1 MNMKTISFSVL
12 ATLIAA
18 ASAQAMAAP
27 VEIKVWRHDTNE
39 KEIAASK
46 AAVERFNK
54 SQNDYKVVM
63 ELIPEGAYTETI
75 NAAALAGK
83 LPCALD
89 MDQPVV
95 PNFAWAGNLVELNG
109 LLPAVQLEQLNSVG
123 KGTYKGKVY
132 SVGQYDVSLSL
143 FSRKSVLEKNGIR
156 IATLDQPYTLEE
168 FNQILEKLKQS
179 GEFRYPF
186 DINTSWSGEWY
197 SYGFAP
203 FLQSFGGDE
212 INRANYVESEG
223 VLNGEK
229 AVAFGNWM
237 QSLVKNK
244 YIDRKPTDDKGFL
257 QGKVAIHYNGSWA
270 VGDMTKAYGDDL
282 AIMPVPDFGHGPVI
296 GGGSWHWGISKACP
310 DKAGA
315 AKWLSFLMQ
324 PEEIAAMSN
333 ATSLIPNTA
342 AAAAMTENYKA
353 GGKWRVFYEFSEKFA
368 KMRPET
374 PAYPVITSSFEKAM
388 NDILDG
394 GDVQDALDKAVEAI
408 ERNIEDNSGYGFKK

>member
-1 MNMKTISFSVL
+1 MKVKTVAYSVL
-12 ATLIAA
+12 AALITA
-18 ASAQAMAAP
+18 ASAQTMAAP
-27 VEIKVWRHDTNE
+27 IEIKVWRHDTNE
-39 KEIAASK
+39 KEINASK

-54 SQNDYKVVM
+54 SQDKYKVVM
-63 ELIPEGAYTETI
+63 EMIPEGAYTETI

-95 PNFAWAGNLVELNG
+95 PNFAWAGNLIALDNLIPSEL
-109 LLPAVQLEQLNSVG
+109 LSQLNSVG

-132 SVGQYDVSLSL
+132 SVGQFDVSLAL
-143 FSRKSVLEKNGIR
+143 FSRKSVLKKYGLRE
-156 IATLDQPYTLEE
+156 ATLEKPYTLEE
-168 FNQILEKLKQS
+168 FNHVLETLKQS

-197 SYGFAP
+197 SYGFGP
-203 FLQSFGGDE
+203 FLESFGGDE
-212 INRANYVESEG
+212 INRSNYVESEG
-223 VLNGEK
+223 VLNGED
-229 AVAFGNWM
+229 AVKFGNWM
-237 QSLVKNK
+237 QSLVKDK

-310 DKAGA
+310 NKEGA
-315 AKWLSFLMQ
+315 AQWLSFLIT

-333 ATSLIPNTA
+333 ATSLIPNTQA
-342 AAAAMTENYKA
+342 AADMTENYKV
-353 GGKWRVFYEFSEKFA
+353 GGKWRVFYEYSKAFA

-394 GDVQDALDKAVEAI
+394 SDVQESLDKAVDAI
-408 ERNIEDNSGYGFKK
+408 DRNISDNNGYGFSK

>member
-1 MNMKTISFSVL
+1 MNMKTVSFSVL
-12 ATLIAA
+12 AALIAA

-63 ELIPEGAYTETI
+63 EMIPEGAYTETI

-156 IATLDQPYTLEE
+156 IATLD
-168 FNQILEKLKQS
+168 
-179 GEFRYPF
+179 
-186 DINTSWSGEWY
+186 
-197 SYGFAP
+197 
-203 FLQSFGGDE
+203 
-212 INRANYVESEG
+212 
-223 VLNGEK
+223 
-229 AVAFGNWM
+229 
-237 QSLVKNK
+237 
-244 YIDRKPTDDKGFL
+244 KP
-257 QGKVAIHYNGSWA
+257 
-270 VGDMTKAYGDDL
+270 
-282 AIMPVPDFGHGPVI
+282 
-296 GGGSWHWGISKACP
+296 
-310 DKAGA
+310 
-315 AKWLSFLMQ
+315 
-324 PEEIAAMSN
+324 
-333 ATSLIPNTA
+333 
-342 AAAAMTENYKA
+342 
-353 GGKWRVFYEFSEKFA
+353 
-368 KMRPET
+368 
-374 PAYPVITSSFEKAM
+374 
-388 NDILDG
+388 
-394 GDVQDALDKAVEAI
+394 
-408 ERNIEDNSGYGFKK
+408 